1 MPKQPILSAPK
12 REGSYPDRDLDCQM
26 AIESAFRTVADYAG
40 AAGWTEQEVAD
51 ALIELA
57 HNHWFAL
64 DAKDRMFEDAAGVV
78 IRKAKTSPLH

>member
-1 MPKQPILSAPK
+1 MSKPPTFAAPK

-26 AIESAFRTVADYAG
+26 AIENAFRTVAESAG
-40 AAGWTEQEVAD
+40 AAGWTEQEIAD

-64 DAKDRMFEDAAGVV
+64 DAKDRMFNETAGVV
-78 IRKAKTSPLH
+78 IRKPKSPPLH

>member
-1 MPKQPILSAPK
+1 MPKQPMFAAPR

-26 AIESAFRTVADYAG
+26 AIENAFKAVADTAG
-40 AAGWTEQEVAD
+40 HAGWSEQEIAD

-64 DAKDRMFEDAAGVV
+64 DAADRMFEEVAGVL
-78 IRKAKTSPLH
+78 IRKAKSSPLH

>member
-1 MPKQPILSAPK
+1 
-12 REGSYPDRDLDCQM
+12 M
-26 AIESAFRTVADYAG
+26 AIVSGFRTVADNAG

-51 ALIELA
+51 ALIQLA

-64 DAKDRMFEDAAGVV
+64 DAKDRMFKEAAGVP

>member
-1 MPKQPILSAPK
+1 MPKRSFFTAPK
-12 REGSYPDRDLDCQM
+12 REGPYPDRDLDCQL
-26 AIESAFRTVADYAG
+26 AIESAFRSVADSAG

-64 DAKDRMFEDAAGVV
+64 DAKDRMFDEAVGVV
-78 IRKAKTSPLH
+78 IRKANPLH